1 MNGTI
6 LDNPAGL
13 SWSSTAQFSLNR
25 NKIKELYEGVNLYDI
40 KTFDAI
46 QIVAP
51 VGGYYGEIYGQTF
64 MRVTDE
70 NSPHYGKIV
79 VGDDGLPL
87 ISTEKSK
94 VGNQSPD
101 WMMGWTNNFSY
112 KGFNLSFLID
122 FRIGGSI
129 YSATASNLYTR
140 GNAAGTVVIVPNS
153 WYRIPWFNRAV
164 VMRRI
169 RSPSLPRTIGSVLG
183 LPEIMVYQR
192 FIPIAPP
199 MSVCVISP
207 LATSSIDRC

>member
-129 YSATASNLYTR
+129 YSATAPTC
-140 GNAAGTVVIVPNS
+140 
-153 WYRIPWFNRAV
+153 IPGV
-164 VMRRI
+164 T
-169 RSPSLPRTIGSVLG
+169 P
-183 LPEIMVYQR
+183 PEQW
-192 FIPIAPP
+192 
-199 MSVCVISP
+199 
-207 LATSSIDRC
+207 